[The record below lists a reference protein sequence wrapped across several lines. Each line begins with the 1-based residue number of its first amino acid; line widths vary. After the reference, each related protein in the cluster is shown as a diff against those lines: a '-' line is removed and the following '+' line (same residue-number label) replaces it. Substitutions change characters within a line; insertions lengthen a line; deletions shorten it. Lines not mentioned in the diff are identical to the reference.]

1 MSKSS
6 YFCNHYKIHMSGRI
20 RTVLIDDEHFAL
32 DTLSKLIE
40 FYCPEL
46 RVIGTA
52 NDISS
57 AFELLTQQQPELVFL
72 DIHLAQENSF
82 DLLKQFNTIPFE
94 IIFTSAHS
102 DYGVSA
108 FKVNAIDYL
117 LKPIWNDDL
126 EAAVAKVIQKKALLQ
141 AGKGEELSIPV
152 HINDTVEYIRP
163 SAISSLVANDNYTDI
178 LTLNGRKLTVSKTLA
193 TIETILAPTDQFVR
207 IHRSVVINTQHV
219 AGYSKTTPCFVKLS
233 NGSCYEVSRR
243 KKHEILAQ
251 LKATE
256 I

>member
-1 MSKSS
+1 MSEK
-6 YFCNHYKIHMSGRI
+6 I

-32 DTLSKLIE
+32 NTLSKLIA
-40 FYCPEL
+40 FYCPE
-46 RVIGTA
+46 VEIIGHA
-52 NDISS
+52 NDIHS
-57 AFELLTQQQPELVFL
+57 AFELLTQQQPELIFL
-72 DIHLAQENSF
+72 DIHLAKENSF
-82 DLLKQFNTIPFE
+82 DLLTQFNPIPFE

-117 LKPIWNDDL
+117 LKPICNDDL
-126 EAAVAKVIQKKALLQ
+126 EAAVSKVVQKKAWIQ
-141 AGKGEELSIPV
+141 TSKVDEIAIPV

-163 SAISSLVANDNYTDI
+163 STISSLVANDNYTDI
-178 LTLNGRKLTVSKTLA
+178 LTINGRKLTVSKTLA
-193 TIETILAPTDQFVR
+193 NIENILAPTDHFVR
-207 IHRSVVINTQHV
+207 IHRSVVINTQQIT
-219 AGYSKTTPCFVKLS
+219 GYSKTTPCFVTLS

-251 LKATE
+251 LKGIE